1 MSVWDRL
8 RCGLGGLEGPP
19 RPASRTEFEP
29 APATAPAAEAAA
41 ADDDGRQAAVLV
53 LLSDAADRGGDAA
66 DDEAVEVVYIRRC
79 DHLDHHPGQ
88 IAFPGGRL
96 DRGESVIDAAL
107 REAAEEVALEPETAE
122 LLGRLPALFVPPSGF
137 WLQPVVARWRTP
149 HPLVPAEDEVTEIL
163 RVPHGV
169 LTDAANWRVVRLPNR
184 GAGWAWTLAQGRLLW
199 GATAAVTVT
208 LLDVVEPGWR
218 DGLDAESLGPVR
230 EVDHLEAL
238 ERGRPAR

>member
-1 MSVWDRL
+1 MSVWERL
-8 RCGLGGLEGPP
+8 RRGLDGLDGQF
-19 RPASRTEFEP
+19 RDASRTESGAAVH
-29 APATAPAAEAAA
+29 APSDAGSAGE
-41 ADDDGRQAAVLV
+41 DGRQAAVLV
-53 LLSDAADRGGDAA
+53 LLSDAAGRGGDAA
-66 DDEAVEVVYIRRC
+66 GDDALEVIYIRRC

-96 DRGESVIDAAL
+96 DRGESVAEAAL
-107 REAAEEVALEPETAE
+107 REATEEVALDPETAE

-149 HPLVPAEDEVTEIL
+149 HPLVPADGEVTEIL
-163 RVPHGV
+163 RVPYAV
-169 LTDAANWRVVRLPNR
+169 LTDAANWRVVRLPDR
-184 GAGWAWTLAQGRLLW
+184 GAGWAWTLDQGRLLW

-218 DGLDAESLGPVR
+218 GGLDAESLGPAR